1 MSAIEPSSKSS
12 GGKIVGFIG
21 CGCLA
26 IVLLIG
32 TVGATI
38 FWGITKALK
47 SNDPYRES
55 IAAVEANLA
64 AAEALG
70 TPVKPG
76 FFLTGNININNGEGS
91 VDFSI
96 PVSGPKGKGT
106 VRVVGSKPA
115 GASAWIYSTWE
126 LSVEG
131 GSSIPLEK

>member
-1 MSAIEPSSKSS
+1 M
-12 GGKIVGFIG
+12 
-21 CGCLA
+21 

-32 TVGATI
+32 AVVGI
-38 FWGITKALK
+38 GFWGITKALK

-55 IAAVEANLA
+55 IAAVETNPA
-64 AAEALG
+64 AVEALG

-106 VRVVGSKPA
+106 VHVVGSKSA
-115 GASAWIYSTWE
+115 GASAWTYSTWE
-126 LSVEG
+126 LNIEG
-131 GSSIPLEK
+131 GPSIPLEK